1 MHPSPIA
8 APRESRISPAAPARA
23 TAQCHVTGSGG
34 ATISKRPRPDV
45 LSGGTR
51 ELDTQ
56 FGAVFVTV
64 NEDAEGHPFEVF
76 VRLDKAG
83 SRAMADAEAI
93 ARLISL
99 ALRWGVPTDEV
110 HRQLRGISC
119 EDACTTSG
127 LRVLSLPDAI
137 AQALEGLVPGLAT
150 TTHPRRE
157 A

>member
-1 MHPSPIA
+1 M
-8 APRESRISPAAPARA
+8 
-23 TAQCHVTGSGG
+23 
-34 ATISKRPRPDV
+34 
-45 LSGGTR
+45 LSGSTC
-51 ELDTQ
+51 ELDTP

-64 NEDAEGHPFEVF
+64 NEDGEGHPFEVF

-99 ALRWGVPTDEV
+99 ALRWGVPPTEV

-119 EDACTTSG
+119 EDASTASG

-137 AQALEGLVPGLAT
+137 AQALAAVVPALAST
-150 TTHPRRE
+150 TERRKE